1 MSTPQEY
8 WDACLIKTW
17 RRHGTLQ
24 DAFSLF
30 LSVTGQKATES
41 GLLRLPQKGIPWTVH
56 ARVFVAQFLP
66 KINDWLWDKPPEKD
80 VVLLKKLSTS
90 KYDTLETAFRS
101 NADKELKVEQAHLRK
116 NRLRVGM
123 NTIERNNRGQPTD
136 WGVTKGAQSKIGGRT
151 RRLG

>member
-17 RRHGTLQ
+17 RGHGTLQ

-30 LSVTGQKATES
+30 LSITGQKATEL
-41 GLLRLPQKGIPWTVH
+41 GLLRLPKKGIPWHVH
-56 ARVFVAQFLP
+56 VRVFTAQYLP

-80 VVLLKKLSTS
+80 VVLLKKLSAS
-90 KYDTLETAFRS
+90 KYDTLETAFRT
-101 NADKELKVEQAHLRK
+101 NADKEMSREIQRLHTNRK
-116 NRLRVGM
+116 RMGM
-123 NTIERNNRGQPTD
+123 KTLDYNNRNQATD
-136 WGVTKGAQSKIGGRT
+136 WGVTKGASSRTGGRT